1 MSKVLFVNPPSP
13 DRYIY
18 IRDVNRSGRR
28 SREGTIWPQTSLAYI
43 AATVK
48 NSGHSVDIID
58 CIADNIDWGRCRK
71 ILEETKPDYIITNPI
86 SSIVTNDLYV
96 TYLGKTIGSSTIAV
110 GPHVTALPKESLNEY
125 PSLDFVV
132 MGEAEITVP
141 ELINCLERKGN
152 LESVDGIAFR
162 DGRGAVI
169 TKKRELISNLDD
181 LPLPLHELLPIKKH
195 RLPYI
200 GKNYTFV
207 LSSRG
212 CPYLCTFC
220 RQPIMW
226 ERQVRTR
233 SAKSI
238 FQELQYIE
246 KIGINNFMF
255 HSDTFSINRHVVIDL
270 CKMVVDSKMKLRW
283 CCNSRVDTVDEEM
296 LCWMKRA
303 GCWLIN
309 YGIETAS
316 DEILK
321 NVKKG
326 GVATV
331 AKAYDIVK
339 LTKKAGI
346 KVWGYFII
354 GLPGE
359 TKETI
364 EETIKMAKRLPFEI
378 VNFAVGTP
386 YPGTEFY
393 KEAKEK
399 GWLESKS
406 WEDFD
411 QNYSAIVS
419 YPGLSSTDIIK
430 GIRNCYL
437 KWYLRPIGI
446 LNFLKGIS
454 NLYFAKKMF
463 SIALDHIQI
472 VHKKQ

>member
-1 MSKVLFVNPPSP
+1 MSKVLLVNSPSP

-43 AATVK
+43 AAMVK

-58 CIADNIDWGRCRK
+58 CIADNINWAGCRK

-96 TYLGKTIGSSTIAV
+96 TYLGKTIGSITIAV

-132 MGEAEITVP
+132 MGEAEITVC
-141 ELINCLERKGN
+141 ELINCLEKKGN

-162 DGRGAVI
+162 NGKEHVL
-169 TKKRELISNLDD
+169 TKKRKLISNLDD

-226 ERQVRTR
+226 ERLVRTR

-238 FQELQYIE
+238 FQELQYIT

-255 HSDTFSINRHVVIDL
+255 HSDTFTIDRDVVIDL

-283 CCNSRVDTVDEEM
+283 CCNSRVDTMDEEM

-326 GVATV
+326 GTATV
-331 AKAYDIVK
+331 VKAYDIVK
-339 LTKKAGI
+339 LTKKTGI

-364 EETIKMAKRLPFEI
+364 EETINMAKGLPFDI

-446 LNFLKGIS
+446 LSFLKGIS
-454 NLYFAKKMF
+454 NFYFAKKMF
-463 SIALDHIQI
+463 NIALDHIQI
-472 VHKKQ
+472 VPKKQ

>member
-1 MSKVLFVNPPSP
+1 MSKVLLVNPPSP
-13 DRYIY
+13 DRHIY

-43 AATVK
+43 AATLK
-48 NSGHSVDIID
+48 NSGHSVNIID
-58 CIADNIDWGRCRK
+58 CIADNIGWIRLRK
-71 ILEETKPDYIITNPI
+71 TLQETKPDYIITNPI

-96 TYLGKTIGSSTIAV
+96 TYLGKTIGSTTIAV
-110 GPHVTALPKESLNEY
+110 GPHVTALPKESLSEY
-125 PSLDFVV
+125 PSLDFAV

-141 ELINCLERKGN
+141 ELINCLEKKGN
-152 LESVDGIAFR
+152 LEDVDGIAFR
-162 DGRGAVI
+162 DGKNIVM
-169 TKKRELISNLDD
+169 TKKRKLISNLDD
-181 LPLPLHELLPIKKH
+181 LPVPLHELLPIKKH

-200 GKNYTFV
+200 GKDYTFV

-212 CPYLCTFC
+212 CPYFCTFC

-226 ERQVRTR
+226 ERLVRTR

-238 FQELQYIE
+238 FCELEYIK
-246 KIGINNFMF
+246 KIGISNFMF
-255 HSDTFSINRHVVIDL
+255 HSDTFTINKDVVIDL
-270 CKMVVDSKMKLRW
+270 CKMIVDSKMKLRW
-283 CCNSRVDTVDEEM
+283 CCNSRVDTIDEEM
-296 LCWMKRA
+296 LGWMKKA

-326 GVATV
+326 GTATV

-364 EETIKMAKRLPFEI
+364 EETVRMAKRLSFDI

-393 KEAKEK
+393 KQAKEN

-446 LNFLKGIS
+446 LRFLKGIS
-454 NLYFAKKMF
+454 NLEFAKIMF
-463 SIALDHIQI
+463 RIGLDHII
-472 VHKKQ
+472 ISKDKK

>member
-1 MSKVLFVNPPSP
+1 MSKALFINPPSP

-58 CIADNIDWGRCRK
+58 CIADNINWAGCRK
-71 ILEETKPDYIITNPI
+71 ILEDIRPDYIITNPI

-96 TYLGKTIGSSTIAV
+96 SYLGKTIGSITLAV
-110 GPHVTALPKESLNEY
+110 GPHVTALPKESLKEY

-132 MGEAEITVP
+132 IGEAEITVP
-141 ELINCLERKGN
+141 ELINCLEKKGN
-152 LESVDGIAFR
+152 LENVDGIGFR
-162 DGRGAVI
+162 NGQEVVL
-169 TKKRELISNLDD
+169 TKRRKLISNLDD
-181 LPLPLHELLPIKKH
+181 LPFPLHELLPIKKY

-200 GKNYTFV
+200 GDDYTFV

-226 ERQVRTR
+226 ERLVRTR

-238 FQELQYIE
+238 FQEIQYIK

-255 HSDTFSINRHVVIDL
+255 HSDTFTIDRGVVIDL
-270 CKMVVDSKMKLRW
+270 CKMIVDSKMKLRW

-296 LCWMKRA
+296 LCWMKKA
-303 GCWLIN
+303 GCWLIA

-316 DEILK
+316 DQILN

-326 GVATV
+326 GMATV
-331 AKAYDIVK
+331 VKAYDTVS
-339 LTKKAGI
+339 LTKKVGM

-359 TKETI
+359 TKATI
-364 EETIKMAKRLPFEI
+364 EETIKMAKRLPFDI

-419 YPGLSSTDIIK
+419 YPGLSATDIIK
-430 GIRNCYL
+430 GVRNCYL
-437 KWYLRPIGI
+437 KWYLRPVGI
-446 LNFLKGIS
+446 LNFLKGFS
-454 NLYFAKKMF
+454 NLYFARRML
-463 SIALDHIQI
+463 SIALDHIFI
-472 VHKKQ
+472 IPKKR